1 MSNNGIGFNCKR
13 KQLTIKAR
21 EHMDFKDIA
30 NNLKK
35 KMPEIRLLY
44 KNIEPTTVSI
54 IGTSFNTKQEKYLK
68 KLIGKFFKSE
78 VKFTEVEEL
87 GLYGIR
93 KPFQKEI
100 ATSETKFYRHSLR
113 SGQKIEYKGSIVVLG
128 DVHYGAEVIA
138 GENIIVLGV
147 LRGLAHAGAKGN
159 KEAIISAGSIETTQ
173 IRISNII
180 RKFDKDEFENCVIK
194 TNAYVDKDDKIVID

>member
-1 MSNNGIGFNCKR
+1 MSNNAVNFNCRR
-13 KQLTIKAR
+13 KQLIIKIK
-21 EHMDFKDIA
+21 EYMDIKDVVI
-30 NNLKK
+30 NLRK
-35 KMPEIRLLY
+35 KMPEIQLLY
-44 KNIEPTTVSI
+44 KNNEPLRVSVIGSEFSSKDEKI
-54 IGTSFNTKQEKYLK
+54 IKRV
-68 KLIGKFFKSE
+68 IGKYFKSE
-78 VKFTEVEEL
+78 VKFTETEVL

-113 SGQKIEYKGSIVVLG
+113 SGQKIEFSGSIVVLG
-128 DVHYGAEVIA
+128 DVHFGAEVIA
-138 GENIIVLGV
+138 GENIIVLGT

-180 RKFDKDEFENCVIK
+180 RNCDLNEFENSIIK
-194 TNAYVDKDDKIVID
+194 TNAYVNKEDKIVID

>member
-1 MSNNGIGFNCKR
+1 MSNNAVNFNCKR
-13 KQLTIKAR
+13 KQLTIKIK
-21 EHMDFKDIA
+21 EHMDIKDVVI
-30 NNLKK
+30 NLRK
-35 KMPEIRLLY
+35 KMPEIRVLY
-44 KNIEPTTVSI
+44 KNIDPIEISVIGSEISMKEAKI
-54 IGTSFNTKQEKYLK
+54 IKRVINKY
-68 KLIGKFFKSE
+68 FKSD
-78 VKFTEVEEL
+78 VKFTHTDIL

-113 SGQKIEYKGSIVVLG
+113 SGQKLEFTGSIVVLG
-128 DVHYGAEVIA
+128 DVHYGAEVVA
-138 GENIIVLGV
+138 GENIIVLGA

-180 RKFDKDEFENCVIK
+180 RKCDKSEFENVIVK
-194 TNAYVDKDDKIVID
+194 TNAYVDKEDKIVID